1 MKLNLINSITMNKGF
16 IYLHRN
22 ILDWKWYKNETVKT
36 VFLHLLLKA
45 NYSNKKWE
53 DIIIKR
59 GSFVTGVKKLSFEL
73 DLSQN
78 KIRLVL
84 KKLERTNEISIK
96 STNRFSIVTIT
107 NYDSYQLD
115 VNTQSQTN
123 HNQNTNKAQTDN
135 NQITNQSQ
143 TEHKQTTTTNKE
155 ERKKNNKNK
164 NKENIKEINF
174 VFPSDIS
181 KKLKDEIIKFI
192 EYRKSIG
199 KPYKSQMSID
209 NLLKD
214 LKSVDERIAI
224 EQMNTSIANGWVG
237 VFNLKNS
244 KPKIKSRYE
253 PIKQKSIDKKL
264 EW

>member
-1 MKLNLINSITMNKGF
+1 MNKGY

-78 KIRLVL
+78 KIRLAL

-115 VNTQSQTN
+115 INAQSQTN

-135 NQITNQSQ
+135 KQTTNQSQ

-155 ERKKNNKNK
+155 EIKKNNKNK
-164 NKENIKEINF
+164 NKEKIKEINF

-181 KKLKDEIIKFI
+181 KKLKDEILKFI
-192 EYRKSIG
+192 EYRKSIS

-209 NLLKD
+209 NLIQD
-214 LKSVDERIAI
+214 LKSVDEEIAI
-224 EQMNTSIANGWVG
+224 KQMNKTIASGWLG

-244 KPKIKSRYE
+244 KTKIESRYE
-253 PIKQKSIDKKL
+253 PIQQNSTEKKL